1 MRAILHA
8 TSGILLLL
16 LIPIL
21 AIAISLAIL
30 YAVIKTA
37 VTNGIME
44 AKKKIAEEKENQGG
58 PK

>member
-1 MRAILHA
+1 MSSILHA

-16 LIPIL
+16 LVPII
-21 AIAISLAIL
+21 AIAISLAIF

-37 VTNGIME
+37 VTNGIMA